1 MNAKAVETP
10 KSQYGKFAAL
20 VAAVVLSYA
29 AATFGPKLTPE
40 SPLVPVV
47 EASPESWIVTD
58 ADGLRINSPEIEK
71 IAGTLDYGTYRV
83 LGIPHAGEP
92 YLRLVLTV
100 AEEGTPTP
108 APPVIVS
115 PIPEPKPAP
124 VPVPSPDKAPVDV
137 PGFRCLML
145 CEAKS
150 GTPDAFMSPSVA
162 EYLASHCVKDA
173 DGKPEWYRLDD
184 DDSLAGLG
192 VWEKYRAAA
201 PANLDGEKNGYLVV
215 GNGTT
220 GYAGPAPSDP
230 VALLALLK
238 KHGGE

>member
-1 MNAKAVETP
+1 MSAKAVETP
-10 KSQYGKFAAL
+10 KPQYGKFAAL

-29 AATFGPKLTPE
+29 AATFGPRLDSEPAQ
-40 SPLVPVV
+40 PVPVV
-47 EASPESWIVTD
+47 NAEPAMWIVD
-58 ADGLRINSPEIEK
+58 SEGVRIDSPPIEK
-71 IAGTLDYGTYRV
+71 IAGELPAGTYHV
-83 LGIPHAGEP
+83 LGVPHAGER
-92 YLRLVLTV
+92 YVRRVLIV
-100 AEEGTPTP
+100 ADEGTPTP

-115 PIPEPKPAP
+115 PIPEPKPLP
-124 VPVPSPDKAPVDV
+124 VPAPSPDTAPVSD

-150 GTPDAFMSPSVA
+150 GTPDAFMSPAVA

-201 PANLDGEKNGYLVV
+201 PANLDGEKNGYLVA